1 MVQSIERAASML
13 SKDKMSSEDIELII
27 RDKLGELYNFSKIIS
42 YSESFDFSNIENVFL
57 LENKSFFKLDI
68 AALLDKFQEIK
79 LIKCKQFS
87 LFSSKPIKIDIK
99 NHAKFLVSLI
109 NCQNFEVTA
118 INIERGRNH
127 FYVDNSKG
135 FRFMHVNSSLA
146 RGYGL
151 TIFNSKT
158 CLVLSCGFFNNLASG
173 INIIGKSSYI
183 QIDSS
188 RIKYSRGSYNWD
200 AGINIMHCT
209 QSINNSMIPN
219 DCHEDVNILSKIFLP
234 QHIIISNCTIQG
246 CAAQGIYLEGA
257 AYVYIRNSLIAD
269 NRKEGICFDW
279 GTSFCKLSDSTIM
292 RNGKRNSYS
301 DNDCRIDFLNPNHRD
316 KELTHLCQIPGIS
329 LDNAYSNYICS
340 NRIFGNYGGGIKLVR
355 SCHKNIFQDNQL
367 MENSNSFKLLNLKR
381 ADLYISSEI
390 IIVST
395 GRGSEF
401 TNTNSN
407 LDFLDSELNFFSKN
421 FLTNQQ
427 KMFYTVDE
435 NSVKSNI
442 FYKNTLWPN

>member
-1 MVQSIERAASML
+1 MVQSIERAKSRL
-13 SKDKMSSEDIELII
+13 SKEKVSSEDIERII
-27 RDKLGELYNFSKIIS
+27 GDTLGGLYDFSKIVG
-42 YSESFDFSNIENVFL
+42 YSESFKSNNIENVL
-57 LENKSFFKLDI
+57 LVENKSLFRLDI
-68 AALLDKFQEIK
+68 SDILEKFHEIK
-79 LIKCKQFS
+79 LIKCRQFS

-99 NHAKFLVSLI
+99 NHAKFLISLI

-118 INIERGRNH
+118 INIEKGRNH
-127 FYVDNSKG
+127 FYIDNSKG
-135 FRFMHVNSSLA
+135 FRFTDINSSSA

-158 CLVLSCGFFNNLASG
+158 CHISSCIFFNNLASG
-173 INIIGKSSYI
+173 INIIGRSSYI
-183 QIDSS
+183 QIDNSQ
-188 RIKYSRGSYNWD
+188 IKYSRGSYNCD

-209 QSINNSMIPN
+209 ESINISMIPN

-340 NRIFGNYGGGIKLVR
+340 NRIYGNYGGGIKLVR
-355 SCHKNIFQDNQL
+355 SCHKNIFQDNHL